1 MLVIMDMEWVD
12 WFGRISPSQLAA
24 LRVGD
29 DWKEIASFQKLIC
42 PELDW
47 RKTDWK
53 HVAFTGYQRD
63 DFLRG
68 SDASSALALL
78 DVWLRADDVLC
89 WWSAPTAE
97 TFAFVWK
104 NLMHEPVPYSMRL
117 VAPAIKE
124 ELLGRGLHEK
134 GSAYGMAKAA
144 GLEIT
149 EQEHCSVDDV
159 SMIRRLLRELPADP
173 EKIRNVAKAS
183 SDVTVRVVKPIVRSE
198 YNPSLRYVLDKT
210 NKRAHILSCGL
221 IPSEAELRS
230 MGTID
235 GVVRSKYPPCDCCS
249 EEYWV
254 FSAVRARESIRKR
267 QLNYIYSDKSG
278 LFHKPTCVHVQHMPY
293 YTIHGAVR
301 YETALWSGHR
311 PCGFCKPG
319 PEDEKEP
326 LHIREYKEDI
336 FSKTT
341 VIGRKKKEEL
351 NKPAKSSISRYE
363 MNALKRQ
370 EQAKKEKAKM
380 SDNLTGVHSRDAFVL
395 TQAGFAFWMAEGYQ
409 TFHLRNCPKLN
420 GLSHLHGYARFN
432 EAYRFGRP
440 CKYCKPSPANDII
453 ASVPMNQ
460 QIRPEET
467 VEQIDAL
474 CESLGLKHES
484 KIDAYYIETP
494 VAYWKLMVGTFPL
507 EVHHMPKDA
516 DYYHKQHRTFLS
528 MTDTVEY
535 IRRHDDVLLPAKGP
549 EAKQETCFEQRL
561 RETINRLPAN
571 TSEPGLCAM
580 ESM

>member
-1 MLVIMDMEWVD
+1 MLVLMDMEWVD
-12 WFGRISPSQLAA
+12 WFGRISPSQIAA

-29 DWKEIASFQKLIC
+29 DWMEIAGFHKLIC
-42 PELDW
+42 PELDR

-68 SDASSALALL
+68 SDASSALAML
-78 DVWLRADDVLC
+78 DAWLHAEDVLC

-97 TFAFVWK
+97 TFASVW
-104 NLMHEPVPYSMRL
+104 NDLMHEPVPHPMRL

-124 ELLGRGLHEK
+124 ELLGRRLHTK

-144 GLEIT
+144 GLGIT

-159 SMIRRLLRELPADP
+159 SVIRRLLRELQADP

-183 SDVTVRVVKPIVRSE
+183 SNVTVRALKPIVRSE

-210 NKRAHILSCGL
+210 NKRAHILGCGL
-221 IPSEAELRS
+221 IPAGAELRS

-235 GVVRSKYPPCDCCS
+235 GLVRSKYPPCDCCS
-249 EEYWV
+249 EEYWAY
-254 FSAVRARESIRKR
+254 SWACAQERIRKM
-267 QLNYIYSDKSG
+267 QLNYIYSDRSG
-278 LFHKPTCVHVQHMPY
+278 LFHKPTCVHVQRIPY
-293 YTIHGAVR
+293 YKIHGTVR
-301 YETALWSGHR
+301 YETAFWSSHR
-311 PCGFCKPG
+311 PCRFCKPG

-326 LHIREYKEDI
+326 LHIQDY
-336 FSKTT
+336 SKTT
-341 VIGRKKKEEL
+341 VIGQKKKEES
-351 NKPAKSSISRYE
+351 KKTAMPSIGRYE

-380 SDNLTGVHSRDAFVL
+380 PDNLTGIHSRDAIVL

-440 CKYCKPSPANDII
+440 CKYCKPSPTNDIV
-453 ASVPMNQ
+453 ASVPMKQ
-460 QIRPEET
+460 QIRPDET
-467 VEQIDAL
+467 VEQIDAI

-494 VAYWKLMVGTFPL
+494 VAHWKLMVGTFPL
-507 EVHHMPKDA
+507 EVRHMPKDA
-516 DYYHKQHRTFLS
+516 NGYHKQHRTFLS

-535 IRRHDDVLLPAKGP
+535 IRRHDDVPLPVKEP
-549 EAKQETCFEQRL
+549 EVKQETHFDQML
-561 RETINRLPAN
+561 REALNRLPAK
-571 TSEPGLCAM
+571 TSGPGRCAM
-580 ESM
+580 EKM